1 MKGIFGNSKF
11 ALGFAGVTV
20 AFAAIAALGVNQF
33 VPSTQ
38 QAAPQDTIVEIDA
51 DQRPSHSAAPP
62 PPRTAQTWADEGS
75 LSDDWN
81 TASTAS
87 NSNAS
92 AWGGQ
97 ASSTKPEVEFKDFE
111 LERPRSQQQT
121 ASRSSSAQSN
131 DSDGVTIISRAAPG
145 APPLVPPN

>member
-1 MKGIFGNSKF
+1 MAKGIFGSSKF
-11 ALGFAGVTV
+11 ALGFAGITV
-20 AFAAIAALGVNQF
+20 AFAAIAAIGVNQF
-33 VPSTQ
+33 VPGTQ
-38 QAAPQDTIVEIDA
+38 QSAPQDTIVEIDA
-51 DQRPSHSAAPP
+51 DQRPSRPAPP
-62 PPRTAQTWADEGS
+62 PRAAQTWVDEGG

-81 TASTAS
+81 TAATAS
-87 NSNAS
+87 GSGAS

-97 ASSTKPEVEFKDFE
+97 ASSRKPEVEFEDFE